1 MVVGHGI
8 RDDRSEMGVEEANS
22 AIAAGEAE
30 GALQL
35 FEAELARGNASGA
48 VHEGIGRARYLMT
61 DYRGAVAAH
70 EQGYTA
76 YRTAGDLLGAARAAR
91 MLAWMHGNMF
101 GDWAVR
107 SGWLG
112 RARTLLEAAGEE
124 SAEYGW
130 VLMLEAENEADPARK
145 EHLFEEAGA
154 LARRH
159 GDHDLEFE
167 ALGWLGLQRAITGRV
182 EEGMALLDEALA
194 AVVAGEV
201 QDLWVVEGT
210 FCGLFWACERF
221 HDVARAEQWVRVATD
236 ALERRKLVA
245 VGAYCRA
252 HYGGIL
258 TAAGRWREAEVELS
272 EAVGLFD
279 RGYSALKD
287 VAVIRLA
294 DLRVRQGRFEEAG
307 RLLDGLDQHPD
318 AVGPLSALH
327 LAEGRPAVARDL
339 LERRLADAAIEADVA
354 APLLALLVEV
364 QLAQDDVDAAGA
376 TAERLTELAEK
387 RPDAHFLR
395 ASAALARGQVC
406 MAGGDQDAA
415 ACLREALAAFTKAQ
429 MPVELARARL
439 ELARAIATD
448 KPDVAVAEATAALEA
463 CQRLEAARHVDAAAS
478 LLRHL
483 GVAAKPGTRTEST
496 LTKREAEI
504 LALLGEGLSNA
515 EIGDRLYLSRK
526 TVEHHVGRVLS
537 KLGVRSRAGAAAY
550 AIRQRSGSD

>member
-1 MVVGHGI
+1 MIVP
-8 RDDRSEMGVEEANS
+8 DMGVEEGNRAFG
-22 AIAAGEAE
+22 AGEAE
-30 GALQL
+30 SALEL
-35 FEAELARGNASGA
+35 FEAELSQGNTSGA
-48 VHEGIGRARYLMT
+48 VYEGIGRARYLMT
-61 DYRGAVAAH
+61 DYSGAVSAH
-70 EQGYTA
+70 EQAYTA
-76 YRTAGDLLGAARAAR
+76 YRSAEDLLGAARAAR
-91 MLAWMHGNMF
+91 MLAWMYGNMF

-112 RARTLLEAAGEE
+112 RARTLLEEAGEE
-124 SAEYGW
+124 SAEHGW
-130 VLMLEAENEADPARK
+130 VLMLEAEHEADTGRK
-145 EHLFEEAGA
+145 QHLFEEAGA

-159 GDHDLEFE
+159 GDRDLEFE
-167 ALGWLGLQRAITGRV
+167 ALGWLGLHRAVMGRV
-182 EEGMALLDEALA
+182 EEGLAMLDEALA

-201 QDLWVVEGT
+201 EDLWVVEGT

-221 HDVARAEQWVRVATD
+221 HDVARAEQWVRAAKD

-272 EAVGLFD
+272 EAVRLFD

-287 VAVIRLA
+287 VAIIRLA
-294 DLRVRQGRFEEAG
+294 DLRVRQSRFEEAR

-318 AVGPLSALH
+318 AVGPLGALH
-327 LAEGRPAVARDL
+327 LAEGRPAVARDM
-339 LERRLADAAIEADVA
+339 LERRLADTVIDPDVA

-376 TAERLTELAEK
+376 TVGRLAELAEN
-387 RPDAHFLR
+387 RPQAHFLR
-395 ASAALARGQVC
+395 ASAALARGLVC
-406 MAGGDQDAA
+406 LARGDHAAA
-415 ACLREALAAFTKAQ
+415 ACLRDALAAFSRAQ

-439 ELARAIATD
+439 ELARAVASSN
-448 KPDVAVAEATAALEA
+448 PEVAVAEATAALEA
-463 CQRLEAARHVDAAAS
+463 CQRMEAARHADAAAS

-483 GVAAKPGTRTEST
+483 GVAAKPGARTEST
-496 LTKREAEI
+496 LTKREAEV

-515 EIGDRLYLSRK
+515 EIGDRLYLSTK
-526 TVEHHVGRVLS
+526 TIEHHVGRVLS

-550 AIRQRSGSD
+550 AVRQQSGSD